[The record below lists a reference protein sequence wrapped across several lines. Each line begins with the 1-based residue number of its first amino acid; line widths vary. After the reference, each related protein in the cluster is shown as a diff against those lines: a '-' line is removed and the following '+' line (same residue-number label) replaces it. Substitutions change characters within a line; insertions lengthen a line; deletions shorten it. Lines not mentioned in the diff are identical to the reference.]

1 MGLELEPVVI
11 SSACKIGCRVRDFY
25 FGLDYEGIDPKILQ
39 KTIRIGD
46 VISSVNGVS
55 VLSSSFMDILD
66 ILTSNREAPQRVL
79 QFKNVSVAS
88 VSRSVTV
95 ELQNMNEEEKLLTS
109 NRLDDVPPHDVN
121 EINAD
126 NNLKMTPVKSVH
138 ATNNQIDAPSSSP
151 AAWKTY
157 PATPDIFATSSATTT
172 PSVKQTSLPDEA
184 FSLTISPKAV
194 RALSRARAL
203 VSPDGQVGTAALLQ
217 KDISPVD
224 LGQAIGRVGASIGHS
239 FKGVAHKILEPF
251 DTFAHQ
257 KQAEAAIARKHEL
270 LAELSRSC
278 VLLGQAEEKES
289 DLQTRLD
296 FALEEESKHKESLV
310 EAEKKVEVLT
320 TRVAELEASSHAQD
334 EIRERLQPHLPP
346 ISC

>member
-1 MGLELEPVVI
+1 MH
-11 SSACKIGCRVRDFY
+11 VRLDAVFVTST
-25 FGLDYEGIDPKILQ
+25 FGLDYEGIDPKISQ

-66 ILTSNREAPQRVL
+66 ILTSNREAPRRVL

-95 ELQNMNEEEKLLTS
+95 ELQNMNEEEKSLTS
-109 NRLDDVPPHDVN
+109 YRLDDVPPHDVN

-138 ATNNQIDAPSSSP
+138 ATNNNRQNAPSSSP

-172 PSVKQTSLPDEA
+172 PSVRQTSLPDEA

-203 VSPDGQVGTAALLQ
+203 VSLTARSGLQ
-217 KDISPVD
+217 LYSRRISVP
-224 LGQAIGRVGASIGHS
+224 LI
-239 FKGVAHKILEPF
+239 
-251 DTFAHQ
+251 
-257 KQAEAAIARKHEL
+257 
-270 LAELSRSC
+270 
-278 VLLGQAEEKES
+278 
-289 DLQTRLD
+289 
-296 FALEEESKHKESLV
+296 
-310 EAEKKVEVLT
+310 
-320 TRVAELEASSHAQD
+320 
-334 EIRERLQPHLPP
+334 
-346 ISC
+346 